1 MLILLQ
7 LEPIVDCYNELVTVS
22 GQGEQQ
28 SASNRSFRFSA
39 QFARTLLLRYVIA
52 ISSVAFV
59 TFVYI
64 HLSVN
69 PTTVALT
76 FLLIVLALASRW
88 GLTIATTTAV
98 IAALAFNYFF
108 LPPVHTFTIVDPQNW
123 IALLAFLATAITASR
138 LSERA
143 RREATNA
150 TRRRRE
156 VEQLYRLSQQLLATD
171 NVVELLKSIPNY
183 MRDVFDL
190 EAAAMYL
197 SARQEMY
204 YSVGPHSDITEDD
217 LKSVSG
223 RGELMTEEHRGLSF
237 VPLRIGVRVV
247 GSLGVRGSSL
257 SRETLEAL
265 GSLIAIAIERAHAI
279 ETLTVAEASRES
291 EKLRSALLDSIT
303 HEFRTPLTS
312 MKVASTAL
320 LSTSTLNVE
329 AQHELL
335 TVLDEEID
343 RLNHLVGEAI
353 EMAQLDAQQIEL
365 RRELQTVPKLID
377 SALERTRR
385 ALSGREVTVQVP
397 QELPPI
403 RVDLERLAEVLVQ
416 LLENAAKYSPP
427 GEPITI
433 TAEQSG
439 KGVTLSVA
447 DHGPGIDDMEQSLI
461 FEKFYRGRDQRY
473 RVQGT
478 GMGLAIAKA
487 IVEAHGGTIKVL
499 SQLGSGSVFSFTVP
513 I

>member
-1 MLILLQ
+1 
-7 LEPIVDCYNELVTVS
+7 VTVN
-22 GQGEQQ
+22 GHAEQQ
-28 SASNRSFRFSA
+28 SNGAKPFRFSA
-39 QFARTLLLRYVIA
+39 QPVRILLLRYVLAIA
-52 ISSVAFV
+52 SVAVVSFI
-59 TFVYI
+59 YK
-64 HLSVN
+64 HLPVN

-88 GLTIATTTAV
+88 GLTLATTTAV
-98 IAALAFNYFF
+98 IATLAFNYFF
-108 LPPVHTFTIVDPQNW
+108 LPPVRTFTIVDPQNW

-143 RREATNA
+143 RREALNA

-156 VEQLYRLSQQLLATD
+156 VERLYLLSQQLLATD
-171 NVVELLKSIPNY
+171 NMMELLKSIPNFL
-183 MRDVFDL
+183 RDVFAL

-197 SARQEMY
+197 PARQEMY
-204 YSVGPHSDITEDD
+204 YSVGGQSNISEED

-223 RGELMTEEHRGLSF
+223 RGELTVEEQHSLSF

-247 GSLGVRGSSL
+247 GSLGVRGTSL

-265 GSLIAIAIERAHAI
+265 GSLVAIAIERAHAI
-279 ETLTVAEASRES
+279 ETLTRAEASRES

-312 MKVASTAL
+312 MKVAATAL
-320 LSTSTLNVE
+320 LSSGPLDAE
-329 AQHELL
+329 AQKELL
-335 TVLDEEID
+335 TVLNEEID

-365 RRELQTVPKLID
+365 RRESHSVRELID

-385 ALSGREVTVQVP
+385 ALTGREVSVQIPDALP
-397 QELPPI
+397 QVRI
-403 RVDLERLAEVLVQ
+403 DLERLAEVLFQ

-427 GEPITI
+427 GTPITI
-433 TAEQSG
+433 TAEQSEG
-439 KGVTLSVA
+439 KVTISVA

-487 IVEAHGGTIKVL
+487 IVEAHGGTIKAL
-499 SQLGSGSVFSFTVP
+499 SQVGSGSVFSFTVP
-513 I
+513 A